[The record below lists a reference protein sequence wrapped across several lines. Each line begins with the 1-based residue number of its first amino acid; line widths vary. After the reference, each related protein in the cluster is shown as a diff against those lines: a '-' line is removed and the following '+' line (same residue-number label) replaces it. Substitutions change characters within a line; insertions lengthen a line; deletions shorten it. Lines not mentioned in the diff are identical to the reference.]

1 MGMRVVAG
9 RGFGD
14 NDRAGQPRV
23 LLVNRALASSGF
35 LGSNPIGTRVYA
47 AGSELWEVIGIV
59 ENVRQY
65 GLDQEPDPQ
74 IFIDVRQLPMGN
86 PNAYFAV
93 RTRGDPIAQL
103 SSIQSLVR
111 QIDSQAM
118 VDNVATMNQIISNSI
133 SRPRLYAALLGLFAG
148 VAVILAAVGLYGVM
162 AYLVARRT
170 REIGIRIALG
180 AERRKVM
187 ALVLGQSAV
196 LTAAGVVL
204 GLAGALATTR
214 YLDKMLFGL
223 TPLDPRTFIVVS
235 IVFVIVATVASYVP
249 ARPIAKSADRRSRA

>member
-1 MGMRVVAG
+1 M
-9 RGFGD
+9 
-14 NDRAGQPRV
+14 
-23 LLVNRALASSGF
+23 
-35 LGSNPIGTRVYA
+35 
-47 AGSELWEVIGIV
+47 
-59 ENVRQY
+59 
-65 GLDQEPDPQ
+65 
-74 IFIDVRQLPMGN
+74 
-86 PNAYFAV
+86 
-93 RTRGDPIAQL
+93 
-103 SSIQSLVR
+103 
-111 QIDSQAM
+111 
-118 VDNVATMNQIISNSI
+118 
-133 SRPRLYAALLGLFAG
+133 
-148 VAVILAAVGLYGVM
+148 LAAVGLYGVM